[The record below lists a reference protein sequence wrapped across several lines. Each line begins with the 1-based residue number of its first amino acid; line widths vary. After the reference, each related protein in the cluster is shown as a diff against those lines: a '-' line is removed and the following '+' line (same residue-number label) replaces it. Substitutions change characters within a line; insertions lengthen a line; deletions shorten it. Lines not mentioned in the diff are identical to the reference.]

1 MAELGWGRCAIAT
14 LLAVP
19 VMGDGG
25 GQISPLTFKNIGS
38 WQSATESTS
47 KANPPTPAWKSTTTC
62 KVAVSSGGPPDAW
75 MSVGINVAATTR
87 PLLDGEKFTTVNS
100 KSPWYTGIGVCIESD
115 DIVTNPPFIRY
126 NKNCVGFYGDGNH
139 MWHKDSTLHRDAATS
154 FSTSKKQTVILDS
167 IGNCIYRLTGNDNDA
182 LSGFCYPLPEHFR
195 GKNLHG
201 VSQAW
206 FSSSNRIDRCDPA
219 NDDLDPANDDLNRVP
234 ESCPGL
240 LEICGETTDNGCPED
255 WDDHETF
262 ERVSYA
268 CLNACPNGYKNM
280 ADDICELRR
289 PNHRKPKFTCKTIS
303 CRERRSWLGDY
314 LGDEI
319 VA

>member
-47 KANPPTPAWKSTTTC
+47 KADPPTPAWKSTTTC

-100 KSPWYTGIGVCIESD
+100 ESPWYTGIGVCIESD
-115 DIVTNPPFIRY
+115 DIVTNPPSIRF
-126 NKNCVGFYGDGNH
+126 NENCVGFYGDGNH
-139 MWHKDSTLHRDAATS
+139 MWHKNSALHRDAATS
-154 FSTSKKQTVILDS
+154 FSRSKKQTVILDS
-167 IGNCIYRLTGNDNDA
+167 IGNCIYRLTGDDTDV

-206 FSSSNRIDRCDPA
+206 FSSSNRIVGCDPA
-219 NDDLDPANDDLNRVP
+219 NDDLNVP

-240 LEICGETTDNGCPED
+240 LEICGADNACPED
-255 WDDHETF
+255 WVDHEVF
-262 ERVSYA
+262 ERVTYFCSSR
-268 CLNACPNGYKNM
+268 CPQGYSSM
-280 ADDICELRR
+280 ADDICELKRGRPTRR
-289 PNHRKPKFTCKTIS
+289 NPKFTCKTAQ
-303 CRERRSWLGDY
+303 CNEHRSWLGGY
-314 LGDEI
+314 LGDE
-319 VA
+319 VKQ